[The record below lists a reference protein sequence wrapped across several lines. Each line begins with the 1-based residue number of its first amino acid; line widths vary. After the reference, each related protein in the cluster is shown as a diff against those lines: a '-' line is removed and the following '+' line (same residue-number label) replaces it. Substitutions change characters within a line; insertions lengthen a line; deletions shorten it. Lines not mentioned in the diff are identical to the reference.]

1 MKKLLYLLLVFLF
14 FTLAC
19 IAQNKNNTS
28 DQVCLSVKTANE
40 CVTYNFDNLKDLEE
54 NMELVQ
60 DEIVKNLEET
70 TSFPLII
77 ELKTVASTLKSVIT
91 SATSPRTTVATA
103 IKSLSTSLQKELSQ

>member
-1 MKKLLYLLLVFLF
+1 MQKQLYLLLVFLS

-19 IAQNKNNTS
+19 SAQNKDNTS
-28 DQVCLSVKTANE
+28 DQVSLIVKNDNE
-40 CVTYNFDNLKDLEE
+40 CVTYNFGNLKDLEE
-54 NMELVQ
+54 NLELVQ

-77 ELKTVASTLKSVIT
+77 ELKTVASALKSAIT

-103 IKSLSTSLQKELSQ
+103 IKSLFTSLQKELSQ